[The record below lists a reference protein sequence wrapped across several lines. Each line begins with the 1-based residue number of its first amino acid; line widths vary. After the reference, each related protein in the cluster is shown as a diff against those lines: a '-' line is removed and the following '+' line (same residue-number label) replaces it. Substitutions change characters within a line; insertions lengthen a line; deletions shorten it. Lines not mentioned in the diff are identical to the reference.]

1 MKSLDKE
8 LIKKKIN
15 PSLCYALK
23 QFWEKLFQNDISKKE
38 EKNYFLSNILLEFRS
53 GVILTAILKKEKLI
67 AKNISNCPTIEIER
81 LNELLTGRHL
91 ITLNED
97 IHNTL
102 MLNKLSLALL
112 SRMSVIY
119 IDEYNVDEQKIVLN
133 NYILEN
139 NLNISPKDLNILLD
153 FVEKYKNK
161 IGNDFSLN
169 KIINTIRI
177 ISQMNSLNKEQ
188 TTF

>member
-1 MKSLDKE
+1 MKSLDIE

-23 QFWEKLFQNDISKKE
+23 EFWEKLFQNDISKKE
-38 EKNYFLSNILLEFRS
+38 KKNYFLSNILLEFRS

-97 IHNTL
+97 IHNTFTEKHNKEIYDKSFRL
-102 MLNKLSLALL
+102 IGTSTPEMLNKLSLALL
-112 SRMSVIY
+112 SRMTVIY
-119 IDEYNVDEQKIVLN
+119 IDEYNKDEQKDCF
-133 NYILEN
+133 
-139 NLNISPKDLNILLD
+139 K
-153 FVEKYKNK
+153 
-161 IGNDFSLN
+161 
-169 KIINTIRI
+169 
-177 ISQMNSLNKEQ
+177 
-188 TTF
+188 